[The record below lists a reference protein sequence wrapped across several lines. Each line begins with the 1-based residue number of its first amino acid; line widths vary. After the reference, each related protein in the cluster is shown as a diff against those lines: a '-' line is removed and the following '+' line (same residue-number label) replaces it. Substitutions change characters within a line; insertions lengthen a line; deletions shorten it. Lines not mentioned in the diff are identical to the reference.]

1 MITMKTLI
9 ATLVA
14 AVALTFS
21 AGAAMNSDKSH
32 RVRSDD
38 YEANLRRALRYEAEE
53 NYGEQLACLQKC
65 LSKKPDDPAAL
76 NSLAMAYLNLDR
88 IAEAEKTIKKLK
100 GYESVPCVRD
110 TFRQIAMVKAEGANP
125 NAAPV
130 VSNVLQAADCAYRNN
145 REVGNAPLFQLKS
158 VTASEDR
165 GKPCWR
171 GSYLTVTRSD
181 FGGGYPVELSFKVYP
196 SGRVAI
202 GSEKPGDGLGGGKTV
217 KFSYYNYRRYFQL
230 VKPDL
235 TGVTT
240 LEDPDDGKALL
251 CLKAGTKV
259 VRAVTIGDLFRT
271 GAEDLKARVGR
282 SDKVVIRDGGVH
294 WDAPTDKD
302 PVLLTL
308 TNRTDVAAFSSLFEF
323 DPGSDKTP
331 LRIGQPCRCEGGPGI
346 DWWCGGEKLAQTA
359 LHHGSSLWWDGFTWD
374 FFVTDTS
381 RSKIAAWLSTHGV
394 DLSKFGRE
402 EGDEAIEA
410 DELED

>member
-1 MITMKTLI
+1 MKTLI

-38 YEANLRRALRYEAEE
+38 YEENLRRALRYEAEE

-110 TFRQIAMVKAEGANP
+110 TFRQIAMVKAERANP

-158 VTASEDR
+158 VTATTDR
-165 GKPCWR
+165 GRPCWK
-171 GSYLTVTRSD
+171 GSYLTVTGVGR
-181 FGGGYPVELSFKVYP
+181 GYPAELSFKVFP

-202 GSEKPGDGLGGGKTV
+202 GSEKQDFELGCGKSV

-271 GAEDLKARVGR
+271 GVEDFNARVGR

-308 TNRTDVAAFSSLFEF
+308 TNRTDLAAFSSLFEF

-374 FFVTDTS
+374 FFVTDAS
-381 RSKIAAWLSTHGV
+381 RDKIAAWLSTHGV
-394 DLSKFGRE
+394 DLSKFWRE
-402 EGDEAIEA
+402 ERDETIEA
-410 DELED
+410 DESED

>member
-1 MITMKTLI
+1 MKRLL
-9 ATLVA
+9 ACALSVA
-14 AVALTFS
+14 AVALMVS
-21 AGAAMNSDKSH
+21 AGEAKNSDKSH

-38 YEANLRRALRYEAEE
+38 YEANLRRALQYEAAE
-53 NYGEQLACLQKC
+53 NYGEQLTCLQKC
-65 LSKKPDDPAAL
+65 LAKKPDDPAAL

-88 IAEAEKTIKKLK
+88 IAEAEKMIKKLK
-100 GYESVPCVRD
+100 DYESVPCIKD
-110 TFRQIAMVKAEGANP
+110 TFRQIAMVKAERANP

-158 VTASEDR
+158 VTAAKDR
-165 GKPCWR
+165 NGPCWK
-171 GSYLTVTRSD
+171 GSYLTVVGG
-181 FGGGYPVELSFKVYP
+181 FGRYPVELTFKVYP

-202 GSEKPGDGLGGGKTV
+202 GSEKPGGGLGSGKSV
-217 KFSYYNYRRYFQL
+217 KFSYYNYQRYFQL

-251 CLKAGTKV
+251 CLKAGSKV

-271 GAEDLKARVGR
+271 GVEDFKARVGR
-282 SDKVVIRDGGVH
+282 ADKVIIRDGGVH

-302 PVLLTL
+302 RVLLTL

-323 DPGSDKTP
+323 DPGSDKVP

-374 FFVTDTS
+374 FFVTDAS
-381 RSKIAAWLSTHGV
+381 RAKIVAWLSAHGV
-394 DLSKFGRE
+394 DL
-402 EGDEAIEA
+402 
-410 DELED
+410 